1 MSSYNK
7 VVVIGNLTRDVELNY
22 TSSQTA
28 VTDIGLAIND
38 KVKRNDQWVDEVTF
52 IDITLWGRT
61 AEVAAEFL
69 KKGSQVL
76 IEGRLRMETWL
87 DKKNGNAKRTK
98 IKLTGETMRMLGSKP
113 KSEDTDAA
121 PNAESVPVGAA
132 AAGEEVPF

>member
-7 VVVIGNLTRDVELNY
+7 VVVIGKLTRDVELNY